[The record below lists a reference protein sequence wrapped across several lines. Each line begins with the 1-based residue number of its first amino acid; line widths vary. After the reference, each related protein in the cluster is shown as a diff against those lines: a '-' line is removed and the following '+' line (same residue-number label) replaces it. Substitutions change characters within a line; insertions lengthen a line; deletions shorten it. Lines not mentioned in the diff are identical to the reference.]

1 MSYHS
6 LSLEVLGHS
15 REKLWLSLG
24 IIWESWWCPGHIS
37 YQFNQSSR
45 ARHRQRDF
53 VLKVSQVGI
62 PGCLSGLVPAFGSGH
77 NMESQDRVPHR
88 APRTEPA
95 SPSVCVSASLYVYHE
110 WINKTLKKKFLRWF
124 PYEIKFENP
133 SLFQDGVSGRGVVET
148 KYNLKVTLTGFLVS
162 SILILSS

>member
-6 LSLEVLGHS
+6 LSLEVLGRS

-24 IIWESWWCPGHIS
+24 ITWESWWCPGHIS

-45 ARHRQRDF
+45 ARHRQQDF

-62 PGCLSGLVPAFGSGH
+62 SGWLSGLVPAFGSGH
-77 NMESQDRVPHR
+77 NMESQDRVPR
-88 APRTEPA
+88 WAPGMEPA

-110 WINKTLKKKFLRWF
+110 WIKRILKKKSFPGDSHMKSSLRTHHCF
-124 PYEIKFENP
+124 KMVCVE
-133 SLFQDGVSGRGVVET
+133 GVLWKPNTTS
-148 KYNLKVTLTGFLVS
+148 K
-162 SILILSS
+162 